1 MWSIFT
7 GWYCYMYRTIFACV
21 FYIYRVI
28 LLHAHSNI
36 YMCGLYLQGDIATC
50 TGQYIHVWSLFT
62 GWYCYMYRTIFTY
75 VVYIYRVILLH
86 VQCNIYM
93 CGLYLQGNIA
103 TCAGTYLYVWS
114 INGEEIACVDTA
126 PTRSQQILCLAMSQ
140 V

>member
-1 MWSIFT
+1 MYSAIFI
-7 GWYCYMYRTIFACV
+7 C
-21 FYIYRVI
+21 
-28 LLHAHSNI
+28 
-36 YMCGLYLQGDIATC
+36 
-50 TGQYIHVWSLFT
+50 
-62 GWYCYMYRTIFTY
+62 

-86 VQCNIYM
+86 VQRHIYM
-93 CGLYLQGNIA
+93 CGLYLQGDIA